1 MHVLNEIILREQIEQ
16 TIGSD
21 IESGKVG
28 GVAVSVMQN
37 GKTIYQACFDDL
49 KNDVHVSEH
58 TLFRMASMTKPITAV
73 AVLMLVD
80 RGLLDLDMPVSQFIP
95 DFAQMN
101 IGQIVQDKI
110 ELLAPAKIPITIR
123 QLLSHSSGLG
133 SGPVGDRIRAGIP
146 QDEGKTL
153 AQAVK
158 YYARNPLDF
167 EPSTAQ
173 SYSGV
178 HAFDVLARIVEIVSG
193 TPYDTFLK
201 KELFSPLGM
210 VDTTFAPTD
219 EQWKRVIPMH
229 SYINGKGV
237 TVDFPENSLFD
248 DVPTTRFCG
257 GAGLASTLS
266 DYKKFADMLLHY
278 GAADGQQ
285 LIREKII
292 REMATPQVPPAIM
305 PGPEVWGLG
314 VRVITDPSYMD
325 LPCGSFGWS
334 GAYGTHFWVDPENR
348 IVAVYLKNSRYD
360 GGSGALTARCFEQ
373 DVAASFTD

>member
-1 MHVLNEIILREQIEQ
+1 MHVLNEKILKEQIEQ
-16 TIGSD
+16 TIRSD

-28 GVAVSVMQN
+28 GVAVSVMQD

-80 RGLLDLDMPVSQFIP
+80 RGLLDLDMPVSQIVP

-101 IGQIVQDKI
+101 IGQMVQDKI
-110 ELLAPAKIPITIR
+110 KLLSPAKIPITVR

-133 SGPVGDRIRAGIP
+133 SGPVGDHIRASLP
-146 QDEGKTL
+146 QHEVKTL
-153 AQAVK
+153 AQAVA
-158 YYARNPLDF
+158 YYAKNPLDF

-173 SYSGV
+173 SYSAI
-178 HAFDVLARIVEIVSG
+178 HAFDVLARIVEVISG
-193 TPYDTFLK
+193 MPYDTFLK

-210 VDTTFAPTD
+210 VDTTFSPTA
-219 EQWKRVIPMH
+219 EQWKRMIPMH
-229 SYINGKGV
+229 SYINGNGI

-278 GAADGQQ
+278 GAANGQQ

-360 GGSGALTARCFEQ
+360 GGSGALTARRFEQ
-373 DVAASFTD
+373 DVAAAI